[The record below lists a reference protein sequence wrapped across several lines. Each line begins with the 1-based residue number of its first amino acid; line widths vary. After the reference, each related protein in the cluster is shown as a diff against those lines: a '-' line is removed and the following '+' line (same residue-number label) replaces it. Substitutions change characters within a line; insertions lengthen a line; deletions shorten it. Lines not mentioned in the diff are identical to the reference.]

1 MTHRSSLLVALL
13 ALGATSLAVAQTQP
27 PATTDTPP
35 ANTAQ
40 PEATTSPAP
49 ATTEA
54 PSSSDTKAAK
64 DQKLQSCIASEKAK
78 NSGLSDDQ
86 VKQKCMLDIGS
97 HQGH

>member
-27 PATTDTPP
+27 PPSTDTPP
-35 ANTAQ
+35 ASTAQ

-54 PSSSDTKAAK
+54 PSSSDANAARTEAAELHRLGK
-64 DQKLQSCIASEKAK
+64 GKEQRTF
-78 NSGLSDDQ
+78 G
-86 VKQKCMLDIGS
+86 
-97 HQGH
+97 